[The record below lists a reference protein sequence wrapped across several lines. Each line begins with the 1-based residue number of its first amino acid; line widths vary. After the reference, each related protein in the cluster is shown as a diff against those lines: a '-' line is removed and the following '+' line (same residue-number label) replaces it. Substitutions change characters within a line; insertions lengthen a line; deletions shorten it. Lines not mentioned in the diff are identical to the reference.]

1 MPTEDDDNDPDA
13 GTESNP
19 VRQLREQNKNLE
31 RQLVEAKEAAK
42 ANADLERRLAI
53 SEAGIGDHPM
63 RELFVDAY
71 KGEMTKEAVREAA
84 QKYGL
89 PVGGSS
95 AAPTPAQQQQQQQ
108 RTADINTN
116 VDIDEA
122 LGGGDGGG
130 EEFAVYQREL
140 DECQGDP
147 AKIQKVI
154 QKYGHHVKLLS
165 DID

>member
-42 ANADLERRLAI
+42 ANADLTRRLAI
-53 SEAGIGDHPM
+53 SEAGIGEHPM
-63 RELFVDAY
+63 RALFVDAY
-71 KGEMTKEAVREAA
+71 QGELTPEAVKEAA

-89 PVGGSS
+89 PLAG
-95 AAPTPAQQQQQQQ
+95 ATPPAQQQQQ